1 MALLQMGV
9 WQSSDIAEAVRA
21 TAEKRAARFDDLAPV
36 PPFGAAA

>member
-21 TAEKRAARFDDLAPV
+21 NAEKRPAQFDDLAAV